1 VTLVERRAAFILTSV
16 FQEGKGA
23 EIMDPNALKSDHEP
37 ACSAVLDVALQIG
50 LVGFLIYACSRYIS
64 PFSDLLIWSAI
75 LAVMLYPLHLRLAVR
90 LGNRWS
96 ALLIGLVGV
105 GVMLLAM
112 VTVVTSLASS
122 LYSLIAGLQ
131 NQSLTVP
138 PPPRWLAELPFV
150 GQKLT
155 EAWVL
160 VATNMPAAVAKYG
173 GALSEPAARL
183 VSSAGGLAAGQLSF
197 VLSFG
202 IAAVIVAYGRGAAD
216 FARRLLGRFT
226 GSEERGAH
234 LVTLT
239 AATIRGVAVGVV
251 GVAVIQSLLLAI
263 GFFAIGL
270 PAAGLWTVVLLL
282 LCIVQVPAVLVTLP
296 IIVYVFAKEAT
307 QPAIIFLVWTL
318 IAGLS
323 DNVLKPLLLGRGL
336 EVPMPVI
343 LIGVIGGMIA
353 DGLLGL
359 FVGPV
364 ILAVGY
370 VLLIEWMQQRR
381 AQTADRTP

>member
-1 VTLVERRAAFILTSV
+1 
-16 FQEGKGA
+16 
-23 EIMDPNALKSDHEP
+23 MDQNALSTDH
-37 ACSAVLDVALQIG
+37 ASSRSAILDVALQIG
-50 LVGFLIYACSRYIS
+50 VVALLVYACSRIVL
-64 PFSDLLIWSAI
+64 PFIDLLLWSAI
-75 LAVMLYPLHLRLAVR
+75 LAVMLYPLHLRLVAL

-105 GVMLLAM
+105 AVMLVAM

-122 LYSLIAGLQ
+122 VYSLIVGLN

-138 PPPRWLAELPFV
+138 PPPAWLADLPLV
-150 GQKLT
+150 GHKLT
-155 EAWVL
+155 ESWVL
-160 VATNMPAAVAKYG
+160 VATDMSAAFAKYG
-173 GALSEPAARL
+173 AVLGEPATRL

-202 IAAVIVAYGRGAAD
+202 IAAVLLAYARGATD
-216 FARRLLGRFT
+216 FARRLLGLFS

-239 AATIRGVAVGVV
+239 ASTIRGVAVGVV
-251 GVAVIQSLLLAI
+251 GVAVIQSFLLAI

-270 PAAGLWTVVLLL
+270 PGAGFWTVALLL

-318 IAGLS
+318 VAGLS
-323 DNVLKPLLLGRGL
+323 DNILKPLMLGRGM

-364 ILAVGY
+364 VLAVGY
-370 VLLIEWMQQRR
+370 VLLIEWMRLRR
-381 AQTADRTP
+381 AQRELPIADRVP

>member
-1 VTLVERRAAFILTSV
+1 M
-16 FQEGKGA
+16 
-23 EIMDPNALKSDHEP
+23 MDPNVLKSDHAP
-37 ACSAVLDVALQIG
+37 SRSTILDVALQIG

-64 PFSDLLIWSAI
+64 PFSDLLLWSTI

-112 VTVVTSLASS
+112 VTLVTSLASS
-122 LYSLIAGLQ
+122 LYSLIVGLQ

-138 PPPRWLAELPFV
+138 PPPRWLAELPLV

-239 AATIRGVAVGVV
+239 ASTIRGVAVGVV

-270 PAAGLWTVVLLL
+270 PAAGLWTVLLLL

-364 ILAVGY
+364 ALGVGY

-381 AQTADRTP
+381 AQTAPQTADRTP

>member
-1 VTLVERRAAFILTSV
+1 
-16 FQEGKGA
+16 
-23 EIMDPNALKSDHEP
+23 MDPNVLKSDHAP
-37 ACSAVLDVALQIG
+37 WRSTILDVTLQIG
-50 LVGFLIYACSRYIS
+50 LVGFLVYACSRYIS

-105 GVMLLAM
+105 TVMLVAM
-112 VTVVTSLASS
+112 ATVVTSIASS
-122 LYSLIAGLQ
+122 LYSLIVGLH
-131 NQSLTVP
+131 NQTLTLP
-138 PPPRWLAELPFV
+138 PPPPWLAELPLV

-160 VATNMPAAVAKYG
+160 VATNMPAAFAKYRET
-173 GALSEPAARL
+173 LSEPAARL
-183 VSSAGGLAAGQLSF
+183 VSSAGGLIAGQLSF
-197 VLSFG
+197 VLSFA
-202 IAAVIVAYGRGAAD
+202 IAAVLVAYGRGAAD
-216 FARRLLGRFT
+216 FARRLLGLFT
-226 GSEERGAH
+226 GSEERGTH

-239 AATIRGVAVGVV
+239 ASTIRGVAVGVV
-251 GVAVIQSLLLAI
+251 GVAVIQSLLLAV

-282 LCIVQVPAVLVTLP
+282 LCIDPWRGGRSCRSSGDPIASPVQVPAVLVTLP
-296 IIVYVFAKEAT
+296 IIVYVFAREAT

-318 IAGLS
+318 MAGLS
-323 DNVLKPLLLGRGL
+323 DNILKPLMLGRGL

-364 ILAVGY
+364 VLAVGY
-370 VLLIEWMQQRR
+370 VLLIEWMRLRR
-381 AQTADRTP
+381 AQREPPIADQTP

>member
-1 VTLVERRAAFILTSV
+1 
-16 FQEGKGA
+16 
-23 EIMDPNALKSDHEP
+23 
-37 ACSAVLDVALQIG
+37 
-50 LVGFLIYACSRYIS
+50 
-64 PFSDLLIWSAI
+64 
-75 LAVMLYPLHLRLAVR
+75 
-90 LGNRWS
+90 
-96 ALLIGLVGV
+96 
-105 GVMLLAM
+105 
-112 VTVVTSLASS
+112 
-122 LYSLIAGLQ
+122 
-131 NQSLTVP
+131 
-138 PPPRWLAELPFV
+138 
-150 GQKLT
+150 
-155 EAWVL
+155 
-160 VATNMPAAVAKYG
+160 
-173 GALSEPAARL
+173 
-183 VSSAGGLAAGQLSF
+183 
-197 VLSFG
+197 
-202 IAAVIVAYGRGAAD
+202 
-216 FARRLLGRFT
+216 
-226 GSEERGAH
+226 
-234 LVTLT
+234 
-239 AATIRGVAVGVV
+239 VAVGVV

-364 ILAVGY
+364 VLAVGY
-370 VLLIEWMQQRR
+370 VLLIEWMRLRR
-381 AQTADRTP
+381 AQRELPIADRTP

>member
-1 VTLVERRAAFILTSV
+1 MI
-16 FQEGKGA
+16 
-23 EIMDPNALKSDHEP
+23 DPNVPNADHMP
-37 ACSAVLDVALQIG
+37 SRSTVLDVALQIG
-50 LVGFLIYACSRYIS
+50 LVGFLVYACSRYIS

-75 LAVMLYPLHLRLAVR
+75 LAVMLYPLHLRLAAR

-96 ALLIGLVGV
+96 ALLIGLGGV
-105 GVMLLAM
+105 AGLLVARA
-112 VTVVTSLASS
+112 TVVAALVSS
-122 LYSLIAGLQ
+122 WYSLIVALHT
-131 NQSLTVP
+131 QSLTVP
-138 PPPRWLAELPFV
+138 PPPAWLAELPLV

-202 IAAVIVAYGRGAAD
+202 IAAAIVAYGRGAAD
-216 FARRLLGRFT
+216 FARRLLGLFT
-226 GSEERGAH
+226 GSEERGGH

-251 GVAVIQSLLLAI
+251 GVAVIQSLLLAV

-270 PAAGLWTVVLLL
+270 PAAGLWTGLLLL
-282 LCIVQVPAVLVTLP
+282 LCIVQVPAVLVTLT
-296 IIVYVFAKEAT
+296 IIIYVLATEAT

-364 ILAVGY
+364 VLAVGY
-370 VLLIEWMQQRR
+370 VLLIEWMRLRR
-381 AQTADRTP
+381 AQSALQTADRTP